1 MAEFMCQSE
10 DQASISE
17 ALAIIKGWNPA
28 WNPAYFMVDYSN
40 AEIAALE
47 QQFPKSLVYIC
58 DFHRLQ
64 AMHRWSKSK
73 KNGLSSAE
81 QEIF

>member
-17 ALAIIKGWNPA
+17 ALDIIKGWNPG
-28 WNPAYFMVDYSN
+28 WSPAYFMIDYSN

-47 QQFPKSLVYIC
+47 EHFPDS
-58 DFHRLQ
+58 
-64 AMHRWSKSK
+64 
-73 KNGLSSAE
+73 
-81 QEIF
+81 